1 MRGPIGR
8 NASYGDRAVFAC
20 VVLLAAT
27 SISLSGQERS
37 AAAAGSASGSAQ
49 PVKRDYRFE
58 VASIR
63 PVGSPTGLEYPSG
76 VVPPSYTPGHYR
88 NEKQSLAGLAVE
100 AFGVKRLFEI
110 AYPRWMDSTYFA
122 VRAVLPEGA
131 TNADLPIMIQ
141 HLLEDRFGLVFHHEM
156 RQMAGFEL
164 VMVKPRPQLAK
175 SAGPAQD
182 PSTVKGVQ
190 VELDKNGMMQFKKDA
205 RSGQVLTLT
214 AARWRGRNKT
224 MSGLATDLAKY
235 LREPVMDATGLEGEY
250 DYDLVF
256 TPETNTNTG
265 SGAMMSPFPPGGG
278 SGSAAGENV
287 STQHPFLRDALK
299 EQLGLKLE
307 QKKNVP
313 VHVVV
318 VDSANREPTEN

>member
-1 MRGPIGR
+1 
-8 NASYGDRAVFAC
+8 VFAC
-20 VVLLAAT
+20 VVLLTAT
-27 SISLSGQERS
+27 AISLSGQETS
-37 AAAAGSASGSAQ
+37 ATAAGSTLSGSAQ
-49 PVKRDYRFE
+49 PVKRAYRFE

-63 PVGSPTGLEYPSG
+63 PVGPPTGLEYPSG
-76 VVPPSYTPGHYR
+76 VIPPSYTPGHYT
-88 NEKQSLAGLAVE
+88 NEKQSLAGLAME
-100 AFGVKRLFEI
+100 AFGVKRPFEI
-110 AYPRWMDSTYFA
+110 AYPRWMESTYFA

-131 TNADLPIMIQ
+131 TKADLPIMIQ

-156 RQMAGFEL
+156 RQMAGFDL
-164 VMVKPRPQLAK
+164 VIVKSGPQLSK
-175 SAGPAQD
+175 SAGPAPE
-182 PSTVKGVQ
+182 PSTVKGSQ
-190 VELDKNGMMQFKKDA
+190 FEFDKNGMMQFTKDA
-205 RSGQVLTLT
+205 RSGQILILT
-214 AARWRGRNKT
+214 AATWRGRNKA

-265 SGAMMSPFPPGGG
+265 SGAMMSPLPPGGG

-313 VHVVV
+313 VNVVV